1 MIEEQNVIN
10 EWKNKVKSTCKY
22 NNEFL
27 KTFVGELLEYI
38 SNIKDQET
46 KNIMFDFIEKRKNFT
61 SKTKVVI
68 INYLKYI
75 NIQQNEYELKKKF
88 KLYIDLGSES
98 REKIATSLTKQL
110 EKIYEIRNKE
120 KQIVRQKTTVKD
132 LEEIVEKQK
141 KEISKLTLENVNIKK
156 QINELQ
162 KNEKELE
169 KKNNES
175 VETKYINLEKFQIEK
190 EKSFE
195 YCKDIQKLK
204 HEVTIL
210 KMQLNHSHNQ

>member
-1 MIEEQNVIN
+1 MIEDEQNVIN
-10 EWKNKVKSTCKY
+10 EWKNKVNSTSKY

-38 SNIKDQET
+38 SNIKDQEN

-98 REKIATSLTKQL
+98 REKIAKLLKKKL
-110 EKIYEIRNKE
+110 EQINNIRIKD
-120 KQIVRQKTTVKD
+120 KQIIAKD
-132 LEEIVEKQK
+132 ESHKEIIDKRNLEISNLKKELAKLKNTLDNDKSKYLVIIQNLDNDVNSLREEIEKLS
-141 KEISKLTLENVNIKK
+141 KENKNLLLEQN
-156 QINELQ
+156 
-162 KNEKELE
+162 
-169 KKNNES
+169 
-175 VETKYINLEKFQIEK
+175 
-190 EKSFE
+190 KS
-195 YCKDIQKLK
+195 
-204 HEVTIL
+204 L
-210 KMQLNHSHNQ
+210 KMLLNHNHKQ

>member
-1 MIEEQNVIN
+1 MIEDEQNVIN
-10 EWKNKVKSTCKY
+10 EWKNKVNSTSKY

-75 NIQQNEYELKKKF
+75 NIQQNEYELKQKF

-110 EKIYEIRNKE
+110 EKINNIRIKDKQLIAKDESHKEIIDKRN
-120 KQIVRQKTTVKD
+120 
-132 LEEIVEKQK
+132 LEISNLK
-141 KEISKLTLENVNIKK
+141 KELAKLSNKLDNDKSKYLLIIQNLGNDLNSLKE
-156 QINELQ
+156 E
-162 KNEKELE
+162 NEKLSKENKTLSKENKKLLLE
-169 KKNNES
+169 QNK
-175 VETKYINLEKFQIEK
+175 
-190 EKSFE
+190 
-195 YCKDIQKLK
+195 
-204 HEVTIL
+204 IL

>member
-1 MIEEQNVIN
+1 MIEDEQNVIN
-10 EWKNKVKSTCKY
+10 EWKNKVNSTSKY

-38 SNIKDQET
+38 SNIKDQEN

-110 EKIYEIRNKE
+110 EKINNIRIKD
-120 KQIVRQKTTVKD
+120 KQLIAKD
-132 LEEIVEKQK
+132 ESH
-141 KEISKLTLENVNIKK
+141 KEIIDKRNLEISNLKRELAKLSNTLDNDKSKYLLIIQNLDNDLNSLKE
-156 QINELQ
+156 E
-162 KNEKELE
+162 NEKLSKENKNLLLE
-169 KKNNES
+169 QNK
-175 VETKYINLEKFQIEK
+175 
-190 EKSFE
+190 
-195 YCKDIQKLK
+195 
-204 HEVTIL
+204 IL

>member
-1 MIEEQNVIN
+1 MIEDEQNVIN

-75 NIQQNEYELKKKF
+75 NIQQNEYELKKQF

-110 EKIYEIRNKE
+110 EKINNIRIKDKQLIAKDESHKEIIDKRN
-120 KQIVRQKTTVKD
+120 
-132 LEEIVEKQK
+132 LEISNLK
-141 KEISKLTLENVNIKK
+141 KELAKLSNTLDNDKSKYLLIIQNLGNDLNSLKE
-156 QINELQ
+156 E
-162 KNEKELE
+162 NEKLSKENKTLSKEYKNLLLE
-169 KKNNES
+169 QNK
-175 VETKYINLEKFQIEK
+175 
-190 EKSFE
+190 
-195 YCKDIQKLK
+195 
-204 HEVTIL
+204 IL

>member
-1 MIEEQNVIN
+1 MIEDEQNVIN
-10 EWKNKVKSTCKY
+10 EWKNKVNSTSKY
-22 NNEFL
+22 NSEFL

-38 SNIKDQET
+38 SNIKDQEQ
-46 KNIMFDFIEKRKNFT
+46 KHILFDFIEKRKNFT

-110 EKIYEIRNKE
+110 EKINNIRIKD
-120 KQIVRQKTTVKD
+120 KQLIAKD
-132 LEEIVEKQK
+132 ESH
-141 KEISKLTLENVNIKK
+141 KEIIDKRNLEISNLKRELAKLSNTLDNDKSKYLLIIQNLDNDLNSLKE
-156 QINELQ
+156 E
-162 KNEKELE
+162 NEKLSKENKNLLLE
-169 KKNNES
+169 QNK
-175 VETKYINLEKFQIEK
+175 
-190 EKSFE
+190 
-195 YCKDIQKLK
+195 
-204 HEVTIL
+204 IL